1 MATFDS
7 VAAFQSLLQ
16 RKALVGAVLVADYAT
31 AALTDIC
38 TSGGTLDALT
48 GYSSLGKLTSDGL
61 TLSNS
66 QEKQESRGWGDTASP
81 SRNDIT
87 SASSSMAFS
96 AMESNA
102 PVIDAFWG
110 VDQTAVTASATT
122 GSVVF
127 DLPPLPVLRNKR
139 VLGLFRDTNQ
149 SNGLDIYLGVHY
161 PRANISQNGDQTL
174 VNNDLTYPMTA
185 QALVDDVEG
194 TPVRLMWGGPGL
206 AGVLADMGYTV
217 AA

>member
-38 TSGGTLDALT
+38 TSGGALDALT
-48 GYSSLGKLTSDGL
+48 GHVTLGKLSSDGL

-81 SRNDIT
+81 SRIDIT

-96 AMESNA
+96 AMETNA
-102 PVIDAFWG
+102 AVIDAFWG
-110 VDQTAVTASATT
+110 VDQSAVTASATT
-122 GSVVF
+122 GTVTF
-127 DLPPLPVLRNKR
+127 DTPPLPELRDKR
-139 VLGLFRDTNQ
+139 VLGLFRDVNK
-149 SNGLDIYLGVHY
+149 SNGLDIYLGVYY
-161 PRANISQNGDQTL
+161 PRANISQNGDQTY
-174 VNNDLTYPMTA
+174 VNNDLTYPLTA
-185 QALVDDVEG
+185 QALVDDTEG
-194 TPVRLMWGGPGL
+194 TAVRLFMGGAGL
-206 AGVLADMGYTV
+206 AGVLTDMGYTV